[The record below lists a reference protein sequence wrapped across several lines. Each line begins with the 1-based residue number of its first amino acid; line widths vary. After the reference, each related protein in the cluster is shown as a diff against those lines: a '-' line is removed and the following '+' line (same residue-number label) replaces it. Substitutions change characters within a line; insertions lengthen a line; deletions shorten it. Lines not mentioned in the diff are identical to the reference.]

1 MSTVAETP
9 RTQANAS
16 KYLTFVLGHE
26 SYGVSVLKVR
36 EIIRMLN
43 ITPVPKMPDYL
54 KGVINLRGKV
64 IPVIDLRM
72 RFKLAVIET
81 TERTCIIVMQI
92 EHDSGVVSQVGLIV
106 DAVEEPPAGEELDND
121 VSAVNTAAECRF
133 FRNNIAAH
141 APARSKDQGVA
152 ADIAV
157 NAAIKM
163 DIAATAD
170 IASDCDFGPNVRQR
184 ARSALCGWRSGC
196 ARRFIL

>member
-1 MSTVAETP
+1 MSIVAETP

-92 EHDSGVVSQVGLIV
+92 EHDSGTVSQVGLIV
-106 DAVEEPPAGEELDND
+106 DAVEEVVNIPSADVEE
-121 VSAVNTAAECRF
+121 T
-133 FRNNIAAH
+133 
-141 APARSKDQGVA
+141 P
-152 ADIAV
+152 
-157 NAAIKM
+157 
-163 DIAATAD
+163 
-170 IASDCDFGPNVRQR
+170 DFGNKLKTDYITGMAKVKGSVKTLLNIDKVV
-184 ARSALCGWRSGC
+184 ASTDIEALVHSS
-196 ARRFIL
+196 

>member
-92 EHDSGVVSQVGLIV
+92 EHDSGIVSQVGLIV
-106 DAVEEPPAGEELDND
+106 DAVEEVVNIPVADVEE
-121 VSAVNTAAECRF
+121 T
-133 FRNNIAAH
+133 
-141 APARSKDQGVA
+141 P
-152 ADIAV
+152 
-157 NAAIKM
+157 
-163 DIAATAD
+163 
-170 IASDCDFGPNVRQR
+170 DFGNKLKTDYITGMAKVKG
-184 ARSALCGWRSGC
+184 SVKTLLNIDKVVSSTDIEALVHSS
-196 ARRFIL
+196 